1 MAKKNDNEYFEYS
14 IEDILKSLSGL
25 KKRNETTSSG
35 NNSREQAGVYESGF
49 DGYVRCRNKDSQE
62 MARLRGTDIYTE
74 RKHIS
79 ILKR

>member
-14 IEDILKSLSGL
+14 IEDILKT
-25 KKRNETTSSG
+25 KKRNETTSSR
-35 NNSREQAGVYESGF
+35 NNSREQAGVYKSGF